1 MTAGG
6 ANIASAFLAD
16 VFGPSTIAPVFIC
29 SLANAD
35 ARDREPGERHVAT
48 REPVH
53 IEAFLRKWDRKDRA
67 LYFAVATVKPGSTT
81 RSKATLAE
89 LNALHVDIDT
99 KSITIGIDE
108 AEQKLREVMHLPSK
122 VVASGGGLHAY
133 WLFKE
138 AVSATPENITRIETV
153 LRLLADHL
161 GGDLACA
168 EASHLMRLP
177 GSHNTKNGAWTEVRV
192 VEDRPLRYELDD
204 LAEWLET
211 ASPVIWRKPT
221 GGNGHDEEKTI
232 NPWLVVAERFGI
244 KPPIDV
250 EARLAAMRYQGAGDG
265 GVHATQVSVSAALL
279 NRGTPINEV
288 VEVLLAATRAAAG
301 SFGERWNWTREERA
315 IRGMCETWLAKY
327 PEKKATD
334 DATANN
340 AQSPDTDSS
349 ATADLFDPWQR
360 FSAPAFPVEVLPA
373 TIRHFVA
380 TQSEV
385 IGCDKSALAMAC
397 LAALSGAIDHRFALK
412 IMRHGD
418 WWTSPRLW
426 VLLVGDPSI
435 KKTPIINATTG
446 GMDRLQ
452 ADEWNKYQNDK
463 KEYVAAG
470 GDPNNFRPAPPR
482 YTAYDVTTE
491 KLGIILANQDRGIL
505 IKRDELAGWI
515 GQMEKYT
522 TGRGSFADRAFWLK
536 AYDGGPFTVD
546 RVSRADVRINNLSV
560 SIVGGVQPSRL
571 DELHGLTSDG
581 LLQRFLPVLIS
592 NSSFPKDCAVTSE
605 AEKYSKLL
613 HRLAALEPKKLFLAD
628 DAVTAMTDLRQY
640 LHDLEL
646 ASPGIADG
654 FQSFVGKLPGVAGN
668 LSLILALA
676 DGPEYSPWAKVD
688 KETVENVAPLIQE
701 FLLPHAFEF
710 YRKAHSIDRLQRLA
724 SWILTSGRT
733 RIVASDLTVNVAD
746 YRGLGLME
754 INQRVSPL
762 VAGGWLTAKEI
773 GPVAKSW
780 MVNPAVFARFQQRAE
795 EEKHRKVALA
805 KLMNSP
811 RRDPDNPDGK
821 QQS

>member
-1 MTAGG
+1 MTVEG
-6 ANIASAFLAD
+6 ANVASMFLAAM
-16 VFGPSTIAPVFIC
+16 FGASTAAPVYIS
-29 SLANAD
+29 SLPNTD
-35 ARDREPGERHVAT
+35 ARDREPGERHIAT
-48 REPVH
+48 REPDH
-53 IEAFLRKWDRKDRA
+53 IEAFLKKWDRKDRA

-89 LNALHVDIDT
+89 LNGLHVDIDA

-122 VVASGGGLHAY
+122 LVASGGGLHAY

-138 AVSATPENITRIETV
+138 ALPAAPENIERVETL

-161 GGDLACA
+161 GGDPACA
-168 EASHLMRLP
+168 EASRLMRLP
-177 GSHNTKNGAWTEVRV
+177 GSHNTKDGAWTEVRV

-211 ASPVIWRKPT
+211 ASPMIWRKPS
-221 GGNGHDEEKTI
+221 GGNGQGIEQ
-232 NPWLVVAERFGI
+232 NPWLVVAERFGT

-250 EARLAAMRYQGAGDG
+250 EARLAAMRYQGVEDSGI
-265 GVHATQVSVSAALL
+265 HWTQVSVSAALL
-279 NRGTPINEV
+279 NRGTSIEEV
-288 VEVLLAATRAAAG
+288 IEILLAATRAAAG
-301 SFGERWNWTREERA
+301 LFGAGWNWTREERA
-315 IRGMCETWLAKY
+315 IRGMCETWLAKH
-327 PEKKATD
+327 PEKKAAE
-334 DATANN
+334 DAAATE
-340 AQSPDTDSS
+340 AQDLDTPSS

-360 FSAPAFPVEVLPA
+360 FSAPAFPLVILPP

-385 IGCDKSALAMAC
+385 IGGDKSALAMAC

-418 WWTSPRLW
+418 WWASPRLW

-446 GMDRLQ
+446 EMDRLQ
-452 ADEWNKYQNDK
+452 ADEWNRCQNDK
-463 KEYVAAG
+463 KEYEAAG
-470 GDPNNFRPAPPR
+470 GDPDNFRRPPPR

-491 KLGIILANQDRGIL
+491 KLGIILASQDRGIL

-546 RVSRADVRINNLSV
+546 RVSRADIRINNLSV
-560 SIVGGVQPSRL
+560 SIIGGIQPSRL

-592 NSSFPKDCAVTSE
+592 NSWFPADCAVTSE
-605 AEKYSKLL
+605 AESYAKLL
-613 HRLAALEPKKLFLAD
+613 RRLAGLEPQKLFLAH
-628 DAVTAMTDLRQY
+628 DAVTAMTELRQY
-640 LHDLEL
+640 LHDLER

-668 LSLILALA
+668 LALILALA
-676 DGPEYSPWAKVD
+676 DGAEYSSWAKVD
-688 KETVENVAPLIQE
+688 KETVENVAALIQE

-724 SWILTSGRT
+724 SWILTSGKT

-746 YRGLGLME
+746 YRGLGLVE

-773 GPVAKSW
+773 SPVAKSW
-780 MVNPAVFARFQQRAE
+780 TVNPAVFVRFRE
-795 EEKHRKVALA
+795 RTDEEKQRKAALA
-805 KLMNSP
+805 KLMNSS
-811 RRDPDNPDGK
+811 RRNPDNPDEK

>member
-1 MTAGG
+1 VTVEGV
-6 ANIASAFLAD
+6 NVASTFLAD
-16 VFGPSTIAPVFIC
+16 MFGPSTVAPVFIC
-29 SLANAD
+29 SLPNAD
-35 ARDREPGERHVAT
+35 AREREPGERHVAT

-53 IEAFLRKWDRKDRA
+53 IEAFLRKWDRRDRA
-67 LYFAVATVKPGSTT
+67 SYFCTATVQPGSTT

-89 LNALHVDIDT
+89 LNGLHVDIDAR
-99 KSITIGIDE
+99 SITIGIDE

-133 WLFKE
+133 WPFKQ
-138 AVSATPENITRIETV
+138 ALPATPENIERVEAL

-161 GGDLACA
+161 GGDPSCA
-168 EASHLMRLP
+168 EASRLMRLP
-177 GSHNTKNGAWTEVRV
+177 GSHNTKGGAWTEVRV
-192 VEDRPLRYELDD
+192 VQDRPLRYELDD

-211 ASPVIWRKPT
+211 ASPVIWRKPA
-221 GGNGHDEEKTI
+221 GGNGHDQEEAT
-232 NPWLVVAERFGI
+232 NPWLVVAERFGT

-250 EARLAAMRYQGAGDG
+250 EARLAAMQYQGAGD
-265 GVHATQVSVSAALL
+265 VSIHSTQVSVSAALL
-279 NRGTPINEV
+279 NRGTSVDEV
-288 VEVLLAATRAAAG
+288 IEVLLAATRAAAG
-301 SFGERWNWTREERA
+301 PFGMSWNWEREKRA
-315 IRGMCETWLAKY
+315 IRGMCKTWLAKH
-327 PEKKATD
+327 PERGMAGDTVTGKHQ
-334 DATANN
+334 N
-340 AQSPDTDSS
+340 PDITSS
-349 ATADLFDPWQR
+349 ASADLFDPWQR
-360 FSAPAFPVEVLPA
+360 FSAPAFPLVILPP

-385 IGCDKSALAMAC
+385 IGCDRSALAMSC

-418 WWTSPRLW
+418 WWSSPRLW

-446 GMDRLQ
+446 EMDRLQ
-452 ADEWNKYQNDK
+452 ADEWIRYQNDK
-463 KEYVAAG
+463 KDYEAAG
-470 GDPNNFRPAPPR
+470 GDPDNFRPPPPR

-491 KLGIILANQDRGIL
+491 KLGVILAGQDRGIL

-546 RVSRADVRINNLSV
+546 RVSRADIRINNLSV
-560 SIVGGVQPSRL
+560 SILGGIQPSRL

-581 LLQRFLPVLIS
+581 LLQRFLTVLIS
-592 NSSFPKDCAVTSE
+592 ISSFPADCAVTSE
-605 AEKYSKLL
+605 AESYAKLL
-613 HRLAALEPKKLFLAD
+613 RRLAGLEPQKLFLAD
-628 DAVTAMTDLRQY
+628 DAVTAMTELRQY
-640 LHDLEL
+640 LHDLER

-654 FQSFVGKLPGVAGN
+654 FQSFVGKLPGIAGS
-668 LSLILALA
+668 LALILALA
-676 DGPEYSPWAKVD
+676 DGAQYSSWAKVD
-688 KETVENVAPLIQE
+688 KETVENVAVLIQD

-746 YRGLGLME
+746 YRGLGLVE
-754 INQRVSPL
+754 INQRISPL
-762 VAGGWLTAKEI
+762 VAGGWLTPKEI

-780 MVNPAVFARFQQRAE
+780 TVNPAVSVRFRERAE
-795 EEKHRKVALA
+795 EERRRKAAVA
-805 KLMNSP
+805 KLMSSP
-811 RRDPDNPDGK
+811 RGNPENPDEK
-821 QQS
+821 QEP

>member
-1 MTAGG
+1 MTVEGV
-6 ANIASAFLAD
+6 NIASTFLAD
-16 VFGPSTIAPVFIC
+16 MFGASTAAPVFIC
-29 SLANAD
+29 SLPNAD
-35 ARDREPGERHVAT
+35 ARERDPGERHVAT
-48 REPVH
+48 REPDHV
-53 IEAFLRKWDRKDRA
+53 EAFLKKWDRANRA
-67 LYFAVATVKPGSTT
+67 LYFCTATVQPGSTT

-89 LNALHVDIDT
+89 LNGLYIDIDA
-99 KSITIGIDE
+99 KSITIGIAE
-108 AEQKLREVMHLPSK
+108 AEQKLREVMCLPSK
-122 VVASGGGLHAY
+122 VVASGGGLHCY

-138 AVSATPENITRIETV
+138 ALSATPENIERVEAM

-161 GGDLACA
+161 GGDRSCA
-168 EASHLMRLP
+168 EASRLMRLP
-177 GSHNTKNGAWTEVRV
+177 GSHNTKGGAWTEVRV
-192 VEDRPLRYELDD
+192 LANRPLRYELDD

-211 ASPVIWRKPT
+211 ASPVIWREPI
-221 GGNGHDEEKTI
+221 GGNGHDQEDAT
-232 NPWLVVAERFGI
+232 NPWLVVAERFGT

-250 EARLAAMRYQGAGDG
+250 EARLGAMRYQGADDSGI
-265 GVHATQVSVSAALL
+265 HSTQVSVSAALL
-279 NRGTPINEV
+279 NRGISINEV
-288 VEVLLAATRAAAG
+288 VEILLAATRAAAG
-301 SFGERWNWTREERA
+301 PFGERWNWQREERA

-327 PEKKATD
+327 LEKKATED
-334 DATANN
+334 PAANKV
-340 AQSPDTDSS
+340 QSPDTGSS
-349 ATADLFDPWQR
+349 APADLFDPWQR
-360 FSAPAFPVEVLPA
+360 FSAPAFPLEILPA
-373 TIRHFVA
+373 TIRHFVE
-380 TQSEV
+380 TQSKV

-446 GMDRLQ
+446 AIDRLQ
-452 ADEWNKYQNDK
+452 ADEWNRYQNDK

-470 GDPNNFRPAPPR
+470 GEPDNFRPPPPR
-482 YTAYDVTTE
+482 YTAYDITTE
-491 KLGIILANQDRGIL
+491 KLGIILASQDRGIL

-546 RVSRADVRINNLSV
+546 RVSRADIRINNLSV
-560 SIVGGVQPSRL
+560 SIVGGIQPSRL

-592 NSSFPKDCAVTSE
+592 NSSFPADCAVTSE
-605 AEKYSKLL
+605 AESYSKLL
-613 HRLAALEPKKLFLAD
+613 HRLAGLEPQKLFLAD
-628 DAVTAMTDLRQY
+628 DAVTAMTELRQY
-640 LHDLEL
+640 LHDLER
-646 ASPGIADG
+646 ASPGVADG
-654 FQSFVGKLPGVAGN
+654 FQSFVGKLPGVSGSLA
-668 LSLILALA
+668 LILALA
-676 DGPEYSPWAKVD
+676 DGAQYSPWAKVD
-688 KETVENVAPLIQE
+688 KETVDNVAVLIQR
-701 FLLPHAFEF
+701 FLLPHSFEF

-754 INQRVSPL
+754 ITQRVSPL
-762 VAGGWLTAKEI
+762 VAGGWLTPKEI

-780 MVNPAVFARFQQRAE
+780 TVNSAVPIRFRERAE
-795 EEKHRKVALA
+795 EERRRKAAVA
-805 KLMNSP
+805 KLMNAS
-811 RRDPDNPDGK
+811 RSDPDNPDEK